1 MPRGLSQVILFSRRS
16 ADLTMKMH
24 FHSKGVSFAMLLL
37 AGWVGHIITPDG
49 VKAAAPDGN
58 SFGMVLIPAG
68 SFTMGRNNGP
78 PDEKPAHQ
86 VFLPAFRI
94 DKNLVTVAEY
104 AKFIQVKGPV
114 GPNGEMYLD
123 VEDPDTLIHRRGGT
137 WLPDQG
143 FENYPA
149 GEMSWY
155 GAVAYCKWLD
165 KRLPSE
171 AEWEKAARG
180 TDGRPYPWGNE
191 KPRPDLAFFG
201 GFRGEVVPVGQFPAG
216 ASPFGV
222 LDMAGQVWEWTR
234 SIYRPYPYDPND
246 GREGPSASEPRVSRG
261 GSSSSDHE
269 GLTATSR
276 EIVFPGRA
284 ATGHAYF
291 GFRCVSSLPMVL

>member
-1 MPRGLSQVILFSRRS
+1 
-16 ADLTMKMH
+16 MKVRL
-24 FHSKGVSFAMLLL
+24 HSKRRALAILLL
-37 AGWVGHIITPDG
+37 AGWMGNLILTPG
-49 VKAAAPDGN
+49 VKADSPGRKL
-58 SFGMVLIPAG
+58 SGMVLIPA
-68 SFTMGRNNGP
+68 SPFTMGRDNGP
-78 PDEKPAHQ
+78 RDERPAHR

-94 DKNLVTVAEY
+94 DKNLVAVAEY
-104 AKFIQVKGPV
+104 AKFIQAKGPV

-123 VEDPDTLIHRRGGT
+123 VEDPDTLIHRRDGT

-155 GAVAYCKWLD
+155 GAAAYCKWLD

-180 TDGRPYPWGNE
+180 TDSRLYPWGNE

-201 GFRGEVVPVGQFPAG
+201 GFRGEAVPVGQFPAG
-216 ASPFGV
+216 ASPYGV

-234 SIYRPYPYDPND
+234 SSYRPYPYDPSD
-246 GREGPSASEPRVSRG
+246 GREEPSEGETRVARG
-261 GSSSSDHE
+261 GSSSSGYE

-276 EIVFPGRA
+276 EIIFPGRA
-284 ATGHAYF
+284 ARGHAYI
-291 GFRCVSSLPMVL
+291 GFRCASPFQMVL

>member
-1 MPRGLSQVILFSRRS
+1 
-16 ADLTMKMH
+16 
-24 FHSKGVSFAMLLL
+24 MLLL
-37 AGWVGHIITPDG
+37 AGWIGHFNHTDG

-58 SFGMVLIPAG
+58 SSGMVLISAG

-114 GPNGEMYLD
+114 GPNTEMYLD
-123 VEDPDTLIHRRGGT
+123 VEDPDTLIHRRGGA

-246 GREGPSASEPRVSRG
+246 GREGPSTSEPRVTRG

-291 GFRCVSSLPMVL
+291 GFRCISSLPMVL